1 MGLFIVLLSLHVL
14 WLGRPGSI
22 SLSTLQNN
30 PRGNSEVEDR
40 ETVRKTVR
48 ESSWRGSRS
57 LRVITILFPELQVR
71 LQASDPNI
79 YIVIN
84 INSNSA
90 RNISE
95 RDQPRHLSSAMRLC
109 SDTFLVIE
117 RPPVSRLAVTMIE
130 Y

>member
-1 MGLFIVLLSLHVL
+1 M
-14 WLGRPGSI
+14 
-22 SLSTLQNN
+22 
-30 PRGNSEVEDR
+30 R
-40 ETVRKTVR
+40 ETVRETVR
-48 ESSWRGSRS
+48 EYSWRGSRS
-57 LRVITILFPELQVR
+57 LRVTTILFPELQVR

-95 RDQPRHLSSAMRLC
+95 RDQPRHLSSAMRWC
-109 SDTFLVIE
+109 SGTFLL
-117 RPPVSRLAVTMIE
+117 RDPPPVRRLAVTMIE

>member
-1 MGLFIVLLSLHVL
+1 MM
-14 WLGRPGSI
+14 
-22 SLSTLQNN
+22 
-30 PRGNSEVEDR
+30 
-40 ETVRKTVR
+40 ETVRGTVR
-48 ESSWRGSRS
+48 ECSWRGSRS

-95 RDQPRHLSSAMRLC
+95 RDKPRLNLNSAMRWC
-109 SDTFLVIE
+109 NDTFLVIE
-117 RPPVSRLAVTMIE
+117 PPPVRLALTMIE

>member
-1 MGLFIVLLSLHVL
+1 M
-14 WLGRPGSI
+14 
-22 SLSTLQNN
+22 
-30 PRGNSEVEDR
+30 ER
-40 ETVRKTVR
+40 ETVRQETVR
-48 ESSWRGSRS
+48 QSSWRGSRS
-57 LRVITILFPELQVR
+57 LRVITIPFPEFQVR

-95 RDQPRHLSSAMRLC
+95 PDKPRHLSSAMRWC
-109 SDTFLVIE
+109 SDTFLVME
-117 RPPVSRLAVTMIE
+117 QAPGRLALTMIE

>member
-1 MGLFIVLLSLHVL
+1 M
-14 WLGRPGSI
+14 
-22 SLSTLQNN
+22 
-30 PRGNSEVEDR
+30 ER
-40 ETVRKTVR
+40 ETVRQETVR
-48 ESSWRGSRS
+48 QSSWRGSRS
-57 LRVITILFPELQVR
+57 LRVITIPFPEFQVR

-95 RDQPRHLSSAMRLC
+95 RDKPRLNLNSAMRWC
-109 SDTFLVIE
+109 NDTFLVIE
-117 RPPVSRLAVTMIE
+117 PPPVRLALTMIE

>member
-1 MGLFIVLLSLHVL
+1 M
-14 WLGRPGSI
+14 
-22 SLSTLQNN
+22 
-30 PRGNSEVEDR
+30 
-40 ETVRKTVR
+40 ETVRGTVR
-48 ESSWRGSRS
+48 ECSWRGSRS